1 MAERRKRKEAVAQH
15 REKNNNFIS
24 STRFTTMKRLLSV
37 LFVLL
42 IHVSHSQGKYI
53 SGHLVTAEQWA
64 FLGRFCF
71 LSELGRLKF
80 QFTYSPQE
88 VCGNTVGCQ
97 NILLYYDED
106 DQWPAVYPHP
116 EKNCS
121 SKEAV
126 LNVNNNQ
133 VLNLTTQYV
142 WSGCEPVVSD
152 DDSNTMTC
160 GGGRSFQSVRERWWY
175 IAVSNCEGFHGLNIQ
190 YEMTLTNGNSYW
202 TQHFS
207 ADEFHILETDITFL
221 VLFAGILALSIW
233 VATILKSRQLFHT
246 SYKMYMSAVGFHVF
260 SLFLLCLHYGQY
272 GNDGVGLP
280 AAQLLGRIFQSVS
293 SLVFLLMLILLGK
306 GYTVTR
312 GRLSHSGSV
321 KISVFMTLYT
331 LAYAILFIYEREFF
345 DAGLVLYLYE
355 SPAGYGLIGLQL
367 LSWLWFCYAIF
378 FTLKHYPE
386 KSLFYVP
393 YFFFYTLWFLAGPI
407 MVLIAAFVISKWARE
422 KIVNGLEQSLAFCA
436 YTFFLILTRPGAANK
451 NFPFHVRT
459 SQIGIVDDYEQGPQ
473 QNGTANGGTGVNLDH
488 FPHQSM
494 YSTSTDS
501 SFIGGG
507 GPNFTELFTVAT
519 PTSSQPRPADNP
531 PPYPGGSMD
540 PARRIPDFTV
550 KSGIS

>member
-1 MAERRKRKEAVAQH
+1 MAERSKRKEAVAQD
-15 REKNNNFIS
+15 REKKHFITT
-24 STRFTTMKRLLSV
+24 TRFTTMERLLSV

-116 EKNCS
+116 EKTCFE
-121 SKEAV
+121 KEAV
-126 LNVNNNQ
+126 VNVDQNQ
-133 VLNLTTQYV
+133 VINLTTSYR
-142 WSGCEPVVSD
+142 WSGCELGD
-152 DDSNTMTC
+152 DGETMSC
-160 GGGRSFQSVRERWWY
+160 GGGRSFRSARERWWY
-175 IAVSNCEGFHGLNIQ
+175 IAISSCDSKNGLNIQ
-190 YEMTLTNGNSYW
+190 YEMTLTNGNGYW
-202 TQHFS
+202 TKHFS

-221 VLFAGILALSIW
+221 VLFAGILALSVW
-233 VATILKSRQLFHT
+233 VATILRSRQLFHT
-246 SYKMYMSAVGFHVF
+246 SYKMYMAAVGFHVF

-312 GRLSHSGSV
+312 GRLSHGGSV

-331 LAYAILFIYEREFF
+331 LAFAILFIYEREFF

-355 SPAGYGLIGLQL
+355 SPAGYGLIALQL

-459 SQIGIVDDYEQGPQ
+459 SQIGIIDDYEQGGPQ
-473 QNGTANGGTGVNLDH
+473 PNGVANGTANGGVNLDH

-501 SFIGGG
+501 GFIGGG

-519 PTSSQPRPADNP
+519 PTSSQPRPPDNP